1 MNQST
6 HHMSDATIA
15 NPLDASATEERAE
28 QAAKHQEKA
37 AAAEAKA
44 KAA

>member
-1 MNQST
+1 
-6 HHMSDATIA
+6 MSDDTIA
-15 NPLDASATEERAE
+15 NPLAAHDAEERAE

-37 AAAEAKA
+37 AAAEAAAADEAKA

>member
-1 MNQST
+1 
-6 HHMSDATIA
+6 MSDDTIA
-15 NPLDASATEERAE
+15 NPLATHATEERAE
-28 QAAKHQEKA
+28 QVAKHQEKA